1 MLYAIPGHRSPGQM
15 MGRAKAGLAQL
26 AKKKY
31 NVMKLRV
38 VTTST
43 STNYKYTYI
52 QGSADYYMQRCDDI
66 ELQEVLMEVGSILQN
81 SQYVDVV
88 WGSDLNWD
96 PSRNSQF
103 SRSLFS
109 FIQETGLVSLLD
121 EFPVPTT
128 HTHTERRSR

>member
-1 MLYAIPGHRSPGQM
+1 M

-88 WGSDLNWD
+88 WGSGLNWD
-96 PSRNSQF
+96 PSRNSQL
-103 SRSLFS
+103 SRTLFS
-109 FIQETGLVSLLD
+109 LNQETGLVSLLD

-128 HTHTERRSR
+128 HTR